1 MSEEKT
7 YLKGDDFEV
16 TSSKVVVGSTTYA
29 LRNIAGTSIKQ
40 QIQGGKIGGAM
51 MIFMGIVPLLISFGM
66 FTLVFAAIMI
76 GGGILM
82 IKYLL
87 DKWYVVISSGGQESG
102 FLFNVDKE
110 PVEAVVNAIDQ
121 ALLDLDK
128 YNRQAQSAPKQVN
141 STNSSAD
148 ELTKLKGLLDEG
160 VITQEDFDA
169 KKKEILGL

>member
-29 LRNIAGTSIKQ
+29 LRNIAGTSVNQ
-40 QIQGGKIGGAM
+40 TNFGWKIAGWM
-51 MIFMGIVPLLISFGM
+51 CIVFGVLPLLVGF
-66 FTLVFAAIMI
+66 FTFTVVFALIMV
-76 GGGILM
+76 GCGL
-82 IKYLL
+82 YLL
-87 DKWYVVISSGGQESG
+87 TIKEKWYVVISSGGKESG
-102 FLFNVDKE
+102 FLHHVDKK
-110 PVEAVVNAIDQ
+110 PVEDVVEAINQ

-128 YNRQAQSAPKQVN
+128 YSREAQAASKQDN
-141 STNSSAD
+141 SDVSSAD
-148 ELTKLKGLLDEG
+148 ELIKLKGLLDDG